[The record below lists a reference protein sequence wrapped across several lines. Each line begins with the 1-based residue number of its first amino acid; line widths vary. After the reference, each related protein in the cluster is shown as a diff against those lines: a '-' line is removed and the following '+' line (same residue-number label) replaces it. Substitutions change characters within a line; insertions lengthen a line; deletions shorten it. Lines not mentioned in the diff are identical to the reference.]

1 MLSLAFCV
9 VAMPAQAA
17 AVAPKISSITPTQT
31 TAGTFTLTITGS
43 NFDSG
48 AVDQIYWKADSH
60 FVGQGTVQSRT
71 SSKIVVKQLMTGTT
85 PGAYIVKVKNSN
97 GQISNGVTLTISAVV
112 APKISSSYSAS
123 STNLQVLANQAQ
135 WSTYRS
141 SPLQELMLSV
151 SAGNLQTNGLS
162 KANSP
167 ITSLVKGV
175 NNINAL
181 RVGNGQCAVFVEAI
195 SPKLYETA
203 SWMKGKPI
211 CSVVNGKVVFD
222 TSIPAGTIIAT
233 FTGIPGSKSYL
244 GHCAIYGN
252 PTSTGINVWD
262 SNYVYGATARVARH
276 SIPSTTA
283 KTSGSN
289 LNYANDYCVVNVE
302 K

>member
-1 MLSLAFCV
+1 MMLSLAFCV

-112 APKISSSYSAS
+112 APKISSYSAS

-141 SPLQELMLSV
+141 SPLQELMLSG

-162 KANSP
+162 KTNSP
-167 ITSLVKGV
+167 ITSLVKGIGT
-175 NNINAL
+175 INAL
-181 RVGNGQCAVFVEAI
+181 KVGNGECAVFVEAI
-195 SPKLYETA
+195 SPKIYLTA

-233 FTGIPGSKSYL
+233 FTGAPGSKTYL

-262 SNYVYGATARVARH
+262 SNWISGRVARH
-276 SIPSTTA
+276 CISSTTA
-283 KTSGSN
+283 KTSGYN
-289 LNYANDYCVVNVE
+289 YNYANDFCVVNV
-302 K
+302 